1 MSPSASRSRHRVSLT
16 PALTDH
22 ALSVRAV
29 RSRLS
34 RRSRRTRELKRFSM
48 YSRQQRPPC
57 QVRRRC
63 SPPKS
68 DAYTRHPGQPA
79 RNVLIHPPGAP
90 PQPHRRYCLPRYP
103 HIEIAVRDVPATTRT
118 TCRFHVVVAL
128 CLSTTRPKPHFC
140 DLMAMISATSH
151 ATAFFQT
158 LVATGPATTL
168 RNRRNARV
176 VAIPEMAESLEICHF
191 TRIASTTS
199 RTSIATTSSESFFR
213 TLVAADSA
221 AESVRPHAAP
231 HIPLPETL
239 YNDPKRHVGERCG
252 GGNGSKSLV
261 SQRKSATPVGVA
273 LFAGGDAGN

>member
-1 MSPSASRSRHRVSLT
+1 
-16 PALTDH
+16 
-22 ALSVRAV
+22 
-29 RSRLS
+29 
-34 RRSRRTRELKRFSM
+34 M

-63 SPPKS
+63 TSPKS
-68 DAYTRHPGQPA
+68 DAHTRANRGNRPVTFSA
-79 RNVLIHPPGAP
+79 ALRE
-90 PQPHRRYCLPRYP
+90 HRHSPIAGNASQGINP
-103 HIEIAVRDVPATTRT
+103 HIEIAVRDVSATTRT

-176 VAIPEMAESLEICHF
+176 VAIPEMAESLEFCHF
-191 TRIASTTS
+191 TRIASTTP

-239 YNDPKRHVGERCG
+239 YNDPKRHVAERCEG
-252 GGNGSKSLV
+252 AGNGSKSLV
-261 SQRKSATPVGVA
+261 SQRKSATPFGVA
-273 LFAGGDAGN
+273 LSVSGDAGN